1 MVNFTD
7 IGEKIILNFHKI
19 MELCGS
25 VVGNFLETIKF
36 TNIDHLKN
44 TVFCIQVIHL
54 GASNPVFVYKLFYR

>member
-1 MVNFTD
+1 MVNSTD

-25 VVGNFLETIKF
+25 LVGNFLETIKI

-44 TVFCIQVIHL
+44 ILFCIQVIH
-54 GASNPVFVYKLFYR
+54 